1 MAGFLPDEGD
11 SMFQDLVWNQSNAD
25 RGSDSELILI
35 TNASL
40 TAGTTAASLTQP
52 SGTGY
57 AVKPLTDASWATN
70 GSIRSYA
77 LQTFTVGA
85 GGWTPDVT
93 GYAVI
98 STGTTPRIMA
108 VELFPGQPLDSTQ
121 EGTVFNVTP
130 SNDAD

>member
-11 SMFQDLVWNQSNAD
+11 NMFQDLVWNQSSAD
-25 RGSDSELILI
+25 RGSNCNLILI
-35 TNASL
+35 TNASI

-52 SGTGY
+52 VGTGY
-57 AVKPLTDASWATN
+57 ATIPLLDVSWSKN

-93 GYAVI
+93 GYACVT
-98 STGTTPRIMA
+98 TGATPRIMA
-108 VELFPGQPLDSTQ
+108 IELFPGQPLDSTQ